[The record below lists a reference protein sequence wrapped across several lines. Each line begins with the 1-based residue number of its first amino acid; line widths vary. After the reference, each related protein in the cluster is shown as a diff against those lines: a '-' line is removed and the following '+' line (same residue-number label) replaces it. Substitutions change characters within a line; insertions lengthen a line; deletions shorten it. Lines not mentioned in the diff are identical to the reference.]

1 LDKVDFSLIDNFI
14 KQKWDNFTDSEI
26 EKIKSMF
33 PYSNV
38 ALDIYINNFTDS
50 ESYPKAKLDIKYY
63 KSIFKRDFSNSDDSE
78 ISIIKTKDE
87 WYYVIIDKY
96 KDTLFYKCDQ
106 LDGLLLFIY
115 DFFNKGKK

>member
-1 LDKVDFSLIDNFI
+1 
-14 KQKWDNFTDSEI
+14 
-26 EKIKSMF
+26 M
-33 PYSNV
+33 
-38 ALDIYINNFTDS
+38 
-50 ESYPKAKLDIKYY
+50 DIKYY

-96 KDTLFYKCDQ
+96 KDALFYKCDQ